1 MPEAPEADETP
12 DVPEADETPDVP
24 GTDETPDEAG
34 TPSILA
40 PHVSQ
45 KSLSPE
51 T

>member
-1 MPEAPEADETP
+1 MPEADKIPE
-12 DVPEADETPDVP
+12 VPAADETPDVP
-24 GTDETPDEAG
+24 GPGETPAEAG
-34 TPSILA
+34 IPSILA